1 MFRDRYRR
9 LIVNAAGIYQMCT
22 FLFVKAVKVR
32 NVLEVVGIEIAA
44 LYNQVGLY
52 IIIKNCDLKII
63 ALFSPEAVSPA
74 PGSQHAVLRMR
85 QP

>member
-1 MFRDRYRR
+1 MD
-9 LIVNAAGIYQMCT
+9 AACIYQVCA
-22 FLFVKAVKVR
+22 FLFVEAVKVR
-32 NVLEVVGIEIAA
+32 DVLEVVGIEIAA

-63 ALFSPEAVSPA
+63 ALFSQKWFRLLQELSVRCC
-74 PGSQHAVLRMR
+74 GMR